1 MSASHLGNTPLDI
14 AKLRDVIRKRLPEL
28 LDTVRGKKGLI
39 LDPQLTGPLSLIA
52 EIPLLKD
59 HGVEKIYH
67 LDENTLDTDCK
78 SLIYICRP
86 KLKYMKYIAAQIR
99 KDRQDTSKKIEYSLF
114 FVPQRTM
121 LCERVLEEEGVL
133 GDITLGEF
141 AMDWIPFEDDLIS
154 MELDNNTWK
163 ELNLDGDTTAVHQA
177 AKSLMKLQQ
186 IYGLFPRIIGKGD
199 SAKTLADMLVRMRRE
214 QAVVDE
220 VSSATSRK
228 NPSLLNSLSTHIDQL
243 VIIDRNVDLYTPL
256 CTQLT
261 YQGLID
267 EIFGIKHSFV
277 ELDPS
282 LVGPGPTQPNGPQQ
296 SSTAPAT
303 GSAPAKKKNY
313 ALNSGDKL
321 FSQLCDLNFAV
332 VGGLLNKIAKRIN
345 ENYEERHQAKTMAQI
360 RTFVGKLPDLQQEH
374 QSLRTHTG
382 IAEQIMSQTITD
394 DFNRMLEAQQNLVA
408 GVDSNSEVDYIE
420 ELIDKQEPIVKV
432 LRVLCL
438 MSLVQGGIKAK
449 VLEHFKRE
457 IIQTYGY
464 QHIQTLYDLERL
476 GLFNVRTSSNASRAA
491 YANVR
496 RTLRLIVNEVDEHNP
511 ADISYVY
518 SGYAPLS
525 IRLVQCAV
533 QKMSAGNAGGSV
545 PGIGLLANVVG
556 GGSSATVGSN
566 QTYEKGGHSAV
577 TGWKG
582 YEEVL
587 KLLPGAVVD
596 EVQTVE
602 AKNEREAKA
611 TAARAKRSLGSQ
623 HKKTT
628 IVFFLGGCTYTE
640 VSAIRFLAQQD
651 EGVRDYLVA
660 TTQMINGSTLLE
672 SVVQTTQS
680 DRADTAEVSG
690 V

>member
-1 MSASHLGNTPLDI
+1 
-14 AKLRDVIRKRLPEL
+14 
-28 LDTVRGKKGLI
+28 
-39 LDPQLTGPLSLIA
+39 
-52 EIPLLKD
+52 
-59 HGVEKIYH
+59 
-67 LDENTLDTDCK
+67 
-78 SLIYICRP
+78 
-86 KLKYMKYIAAQIR
+86 MKYIAAQIR
-99 KDRQDTSKKIEYSLF
+99 KDRQDTSKRIEYSLF
-114 FVPQRTM
+114 FVSQRTM

-141 AMDWIPFEDDLIS
+141 AMEWIPFEDDLIS

-163 ELNLDGDTTAVHQA
+163 ELNLDGDTTAIHQA

-199 SAKTLADMLVRMRRE
+199 SAKALADMLIRMRRE
-214 QAVVDE
+214 QAVVEE
-220 VSSATSRK
+220 VSTSTSRQ

-261 YQGLID
+261 YEGLID
-267 EIFGIKHSFV
+267 EIFRIKHSFV

-282 LVGPGPTQPNGPQQ
+282 LVTTTPAPGQSASTQPVA
-296 SSTAPAT
+296 TPA
-303 GSAPAKKKNY
+303 GASAAVAAGKKKNY

-382 IAEQIMSQTITD
+382 IAEEIMSQTITD
-394 DFNRMLEAQQNLVA
+394 EFNRMLEAQQNLVA
-408 GVDSNSEVDYIE
+408 GVDSNNEVDYIE

-438 MSLVQGGIKAK
+438 MSLVQGGLKAK

-464 QHIQTLYDLERL
+464 EHIQTLYDLERL

-525 IRLVQCAV
+525 VRLVQCAV
-533 QKMSAGNAGGSV
+533 QKISAGHAGGNV
-545 PGIGLLANVVG
+545 PGIGLLVNVVG
-556 GGSSATVGSN
+556 GGSSATIGSN
-566 QTYEKGGHSAV
+566 HTAAQNGGQDKTDKSTV

-582 YEEVL
+582 YEEIL
-587 KLLPGAVVD
+587 KLLPGAAVD

-611 TAARAKRSLGSQ
+611 TAARAKRSLGSH

-628 IVFFLGGCTYTE
+628 IVFFLGGCTFTE

-660 TTQMINGSTLLE
+660 TTQMINGNTLLE
-672 SVVQTTQS
+672 SIIQS
-680 DRADTAEVSG
+680 TPFDRGESVEQI
-690 V
+690 

>member
-1 MSASHLGNTPLDI
+1 MSASHLGKTPLDI
-14 AKLRDVIRKRLPEL
+14 AKLRDAVRKRLPEL
-28 LDTVRGKKGLI
+28 LDT
-39 LDPQLTGPLSLIA
+39 
-52 EIPLLKD
+52 D

-67 LDENTLDTDCK
+67 LDDNILDTDCK
-78 SLIYICRP
+78 NLIYICRP

-99 KDRQDTSKKIEYSLF
+99 KDRQDTSKRIEYSLF
-114 FVPQRTM
+114 FVSQRTM
-121 LCERVLEEEGVL
+121 LCERILEEEGVL

-141 AMDWIPFEDDLIS
+141 AMEWIPFEDDLIS
-154 MELDNNTWK
+154 MELDNSTWK
-163 ELNLDGDTTAVHQA
+163 ELNLDGDSTAIHQA

-199 SAKTLADMLVRMRRE
+199 SAKALADMLIRMRRE
-214 QAVVDE
+214 QAVVEE
-220 VSSATSRK
+220 VSSSTSRQ

-261 YQGLID
+261 YEGLID
-267 EIFGIKHSFV
+267 EIFRIKHSFV
-277 ELDPS
+277 EVDPS
-282 LVGPGPTQPNGPQQ
+282 LVG
-296 SSTAPAT
+296 TAPAP
-303 GSAPAKKKNY
+303 GQSASAQPAAAPAGASAAVAAGKKKNY

-374 QSLRTHTG
+374 QSLRTRKYLDTG
-382 IAEQIMSQTITD
+382 IAEEIMSQTITD
-394 DFNRMLEAQQNLVA
+394 EFNRMLETQQNLVA

-438 MSLVQGGIKAK
+438 MSLVQGGLKAK

-457 IIQTYGY
+457 IIQASHISLTTLFNGLLTCEIIQTYGY
-464 QHIQTLYDLERL
+464 EHIQTLYDLERL

-525 IRLVQCAV
+525 VRLVQCAV
-533 QKMSAGNAGGSV
+533 QKISAGHAGGSV
-545 PGIGLLANVVG
+545 PGIGLLVNVT
-556 GGSSATVGSN
+556 TVS
-566 QTYEKGGHSAV
+566 
-577 TGWKG
+577 GWKG
-582 YEEVL
+582 YEEIL
-587 KLLPGAVVD
+587 KLLPGAAVD

-611 TAARAKRSLGSQ
+611 TAARAKRSLGSH

-660 TTQMINGSTLLE
+660 TTQMINGNTLLE
-672 SVVQTTQS
+672 SVIQS
-680 DRADTAEVSG
+680 TPFDRGESVEQ

>member
-1 MSASHLGNTPLDI
+1 MSASHLGNTPLDV

-39 LDPQLTGPLSLIA
+39 LDPQLTGPLSLVA

-67 LDENTLDTDCK
+67 LDDSILDTDCK
-78 SLIYICRP
+78 NLIYICRP

-99 KDRQDTSKKIEYSLF
+99 KDRQDTSKRIEYSLF

-133 GDITLGEF
+133 GDITLGEY
-141 AMDWIPFEDDLIS
+141 AMEWIPFEDDLIS

-163 ELNLDGDTTAVHQA
+163 ELNLDGDATAIHQA

-199 SAKTLADMLVRMRRE
+199 SAKALADMLIRMRRE
-214 QAVVDE
+214 QSVVDE
-220 VSSATSRK
+220 VSSSTMRK
-228 NPSLLNSLSTHIDQL
+228 NPSLLNSLSSHIDQL

-261 YQGLID
+261 YEGLID

-277 ELDPS
+277 ELDQS
-282 LVGPGPTQPNGPQQ
+282 LVSAGTQPQQQQAQSGP
-296 SSTAPAT
+296 SSGAP
-303 GSAPAKKKNY
+303 GKKKNY
-313 ALNSGDKL
+313 ALNSSDKL
-321 FSQLCDLNFAV
+321 FAQLCDLNFAV
-332 VGGLLNKIAKRIN
+332 VGGLLNRIAKRIN

-382 IAEQIMSQTITD
+382 IAEEIMSQTITEE
-394 DFNRMLEAQQNLVA
+394 FNRMLEAQQNLVA
-408 GVDSNSEVDYIE
+408 GVDSNMEVDYIE
-420 ELIDKQEPIVKV
+420 ELIDKQEPITKV

-449 VLEHFKRE
+449 TFELFKRE
-457 IIQTYGY
+457 IVQTYGY
-464 QHIQTLYDLERL
+464 EHLQTLHDLERV
-476 GLFNVRTSSNASRAA
+476 GLFVIRTSSNASRAA
-491 YANVR
+491 FANVR

-525 IRLVQCAV
+525 VRLVQCAV
-533 QKMSAGNAGGSV
+533 QKISAGHAGGSV
-545 PGIGLLANVVG
+545 PGIGLFANVVG
-556 GGSSATVGSN
+556 GGSSNTVGSN
-566 QTYEKGGHSAV
+566 HTHEKGKDDKSDKTA
-577 TGWKG
+577 GWKG
-582 YEEVL
+582 YEDIL
-587 KLLPGAVVD
+587 KLLPGTAVD
-596 EVQTVE
+596 EVQTEEV
-602 AKNEREAKA
+602 KNEREAKA
-611 TAARAKRSLGSQ
+611 TAARAKRSLGS
-623 HKKTT
+623 HHRKTT

-640 VSAIRFLAQQD
+640 VSAIRFLGQQD
-651 EGVRDYLVA
+651 EGIRDYLVA
-660 TTQMINGSTLLE
+660 TTQMINGNTLLE
-672 SVVQTTQS
+672 SMIQNS
-680 DRADTAEVSG
+680 ASNREDTAEG
-690 V
+690 VL

>member
-1 MSASHLGNTPLDI
+1 MSASHLGNTPLNV

-67 LDENTLDTDCK
+67 LDGSILDTDCK
-78 SLIYICRP
+78 NLIYICRP

-99 KDRQDTSKKIEYSLF
+99 KDRQDTSKRIEYSLF

-133 GDITLGEF
+133 GDITLGEY
-141 AMDWIPFEDDLIS
+141 AMEWIPFEDDLIS

-163 ELNLDGDTTAVHQA
+163 ELNLA
-177 AKSLMKLQQ
+177 
-186 IYGLFPRIIGKGD
+186 
-199 SAKTLADMLVRMRRE
+199 LADMLIRMRRE
-214 QAVVDE
+214 QSVVDE
-220 VSSATSRK
+220 VSSSTMRK

-261 YQGLID
+261 YEGLID

-277 ELDPS
+277 ELDQS
-282 LVGPGPTQPNGPQQ
+282 LVGPGTQAQQQQAQPGP
-296 SSTAPAT
+296 SSAAP
-303 GSAPAKKKNY
+303 GKKKNY
-313 ALNSGDKL
+313 ALNSSDKL
-321 FSQLCDLNFAV
+321 FAQLCDLNFAV
-332 VGGLLNKIAKRIN
+332 VGGLLNRIAKRIN

-382 IAEQIMSQTITD
+382 IAEEIMSQTITD

-408 GVDSNSEVDYIE
+408 GVDSTMEIDYVE
-420 ELIDKQEPIVKV
+420 ELIDRQEPITKV

-449 VLEHFKRE
+449 TFEHFKRE
-457 IIQTYGY
+457 IVQTYGFE
-464 QHIQTLYDLERL
+464 HIQTLYDLERV
-476 GLFNVRTSSNASRAA
+476 GLFVIRTSSNASRAA
-491 YANVR
+491 FANVR

-525 IRLVQCAV
+525 VRLVQCAV
-533 QKMSAGNAGGSV
+533 QKMSAGHAGGSV
-545 PGIGLLANVVG
+545 PGIGLFANVVG
-556 GGSSATVGSN
+556 GGSSNTVGSN
-566 QTYEKGGHSAV
+566 HTHEKGKEDKSDKAA
-577 TGWKG
+577 GWKG
-582 YEEVL
+582 YEEIL
-587 KLLPGAVVD
+587 KLLPGAAVD
-596 EVQTVE
+596 EVQTEEV
-602 AKNEREAKA
+602 KNEREAKA
-611 TAARAKRSLGSQ
+611 TAARVKRSLGT
-623 HKKTT
+623 HHRKTT

-651 EGVRDYLVA
+651 EGIRDYLVA
-660 TTQMINGSTLLE
+660 TTQMINGNTLLE
-672 SVVQTTQS
+672 SMIQTS
-680 DRADTAEVSG
+680 SSREDTAEG
-690 V
+690 VL